1 MKISMTMI
9 TRLKVR
15 KTSLSVRMRASPAA
29 KMVKWTRAR
38 GRRLSLAG

>member
-15 KTSLSVRMRASPAA
+15 KTSLSVRMRTSPVA
-29 KMVKWTRAR
+29 KMMKWARVR